1 MLKIICLLKILLD
14 LSVFQNRSFQL
25 TNFACQGT
33 FNDFW
38 KTFSCYGDGGE
49 GGMLVAFSEWRKNT
63 ADFCT
68 MFITTTPPTWS
79 YFLDS
84 NASSSEVS
92 STLEPACL
100 VKEVEIFS
108 LLFRSKA
115 SGVWIFS
122 FSSGCFSNVLVLA
135 ANHYLYKELTKG

>member
-1 MLKIICLLKILLD
+1 MLKIIFMLKILLD

-25 TNFACQGT
+25 TNFVCQGT

-49 GGMLVAFSEWRKNT
+49 GGMLAAFSEWRKNT

-84 NASSSEVS
+84 IASSSEVS

-100 VKEVEIFS
+100 VKEVETFS

-115 SGVWIFS
+115 WGVWIFS
-122 FSSGCFSNVLVLA
+122 FSSGCFSNVLALA
-135 ANHYLYKELTKG
+135 VKHNLFKELTKG